1 MTEKSFFAESTEGAL
16 TEGLKKSKNQ
26 TYYQKHK
33 KHYQKGGKYYKY
45 IPKRDRVSEVKMKI
59 VKGQFLLSFD

>member
-1 MTEKSFFAESTEGAL
+1 M

-45 IPKRDRVSEVKMKI
+45 IPKHDRVSGVKMKI